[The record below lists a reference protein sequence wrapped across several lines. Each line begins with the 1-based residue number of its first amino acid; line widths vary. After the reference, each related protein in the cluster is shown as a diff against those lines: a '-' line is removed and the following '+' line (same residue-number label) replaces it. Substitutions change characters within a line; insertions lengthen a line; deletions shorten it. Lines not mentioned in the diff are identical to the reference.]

1 MASAAPALAGETPEA
16 TGLAGIWLRHLTSFF
31 IPMVTLIFLVTG
43 PHAWYV
49 AALFIFPMMVAQQID
64 TSGRRERRNR
74 PEALPAWPFDWIVYG
89 LAAMQFWIVAETIRL
104 FSVQGIFSLD
114 MAMVF
119 ILVGGCSG
127 FSIITAHELIHR
139 RNPAEQWLGR
149 LLLCTVLYEHF
160 YTEHLRGHHSR
171 VGTMED
177 PATARFGESYV
188 AFWRRTGP
196 AQFRSA
202 WRLETKRLGDVDM
215 PLRDARNLHNRVLHG
230 LLIEWSAAFAVLAF
244 FGLAPFAAYL
254 LQALVAVRLLEA
266 VNYFE
271 HWGLQR
277 RSRRVQPEDSWDTH
291 SWFTYYG
298 LTGLSR
304 HADHH
309 ARPARPYQQLRVWDE
324 APLLPYGY
332 LGMVDMVMEKNAEFQ
347 ERASQ
352 ELARRQLGPFAPEP
366 APEEAEAPLPPAIE
380 AQQARARLEQAQAEY
395 DGERSPGPIRRSL
408 GKLPPLPR
416 QLLLASALLIAVT
429 LGIQWELAGEMSF
442 PARLLLNTWIAA
454 VFTAS
459 IATLRRMQVHLG
471 NGALSWGLALGLLL
485 VIGALTDWVI

>member
-1 MASAAPALAGETPEA
+1 
-16 TGLAGIWLRHLTSFF
+16 
-31 IPMVTLIFLVTG
+31 
-43 PHAWYV
+43 
-49 AALFIFPMMVAQQID
+49 
-64 TSGRRERRNR
+64 
-74 PEALPAWPFDWIVYG
+74 
-89 LAAMQFWIVAETIRL
+89 
-104 FSVQGIFSLD
+104 
-114 MAMVF
+114 
-119 ILVGGCSG
+119 
-127 FSIITAHELIHR
+127 
-139 RNPAEQWLGR
+139 
-149 LLLCTVLYEHF
+149 
-160 YTEHLRGHHSR
+160 
-171 VGTMED
+171 
-177 PATARFGESYV
+177 
-188 AFWRRTGP
+188 
-196 AQFRSA
+196 
-202 WRLETKRLGDVDM
+202 
-215 PLRDARNLHNRVLHG
+215 
-230 LLIEWSAAFAVLAF
+230 
-244 FGLAPFAAYL
+244 
-254 LQALVAVRLLEA
+254 
-266 VNYFE
+266 
-271 HWGLQR
+271 
-277 RSRRVQPEDSWDTH
+277 VQPEDSWDTH

-309 ARPARPYQQLRVWDE
+309 AWPARPYQQLRVWDE
-324 APLLPYGY
+324 APVLPYGY

-352 ELARRQLGPFAPEP
+352 ELARRRLGPFAPEP
-366 APEEAEAPLPPAIE
+366 APEEAEAPRPPAIE